1 MCFETST
8 QLLILVLLGII
19 DNFKPFYSILFLKIL
34 TSKKIMP
41 LNHMIVQDKLNII
54 VKLSIIAII

>member
-19 DNFKPFYSILFLKIL
+19 DNFKPFYSILFLNIL